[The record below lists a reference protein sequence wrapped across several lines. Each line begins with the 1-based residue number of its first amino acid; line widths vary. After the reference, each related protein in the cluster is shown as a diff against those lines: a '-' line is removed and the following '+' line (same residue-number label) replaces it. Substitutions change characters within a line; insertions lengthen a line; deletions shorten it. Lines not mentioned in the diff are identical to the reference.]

1 MQSQKCYFTVFYK
14 NGKAAISMWRGKDQ
28 TLLDF
33 KKSVKLFLKTK
44 FRLERV
50 GRRNKGNR
58 SKSNVDDV
66 KKFLSSGGSLLAAT
80 EKEETAEFGDGGR
93 V

>member
-1 MQSQKCYFTVFYK
+1 MFYK
-14 NGKAAISMWRGKDQ
+14 AGKAAISLWRGKDQ

-33 KKSVKLFLKTK
+33 KKSVKLFRQTK
-44 FRLERV
+44 FRLERS
-50 GRRNKGNR
+50 GRRSKNNR

-66 KKFLSSGGSLLAAT
+66 KKFLKSGGNLLAA
-80 EKEETAEFGDGGR
+80 KEEPNDD